1 MPKSKA
7 AEPGL
12 SKDRAP
18 AGTAKDA
25 VVPMQGDLFSMDSPL
40 RGGVHGELS
49 LMAYPFFA
57 LTKQAWMKPLAYST
71 GEISIEVQPGH
82 KGVANIYDKEVILY
96 IASLMAAKIEN
107 GEPVSQNFQFTAN
120 DFFRVTGATPSS
132 NAYTRLYEALERLQS
147 TQIKTDI
154 ETGGEGEAGF
164 FSWVETARLQYTKT
178 RTGERRLK
186 AVNVRLCDWLFRAI
200 LKDRSVMQYAPSYF
214 QLSPINRRLYEVA
227 CFLRFSGVT
236 SIRLGDLQ
244 HQIGHQSLTRL
255 FKPYVVEAANGTVPG
270 FEFSIQA
277 AEGAS
282 KSSKVSDEV
291 VVIREV
297 PTVLATMKRSKAASE
312 N

>member
-1 MPKSKA
+1 MPKGKA
-7 AEPGL
+7 VTPRVG
-12 SKDRAP
+12 KDEAT
-18 AGTAKDA
+18 AIIDKGTIT
-25 VVPMQGDLFSMDSPL
+25 PLQGDLFSMDSPL

-49 LMAYPFFA
+49 LMAYPFFS
-57 LTKQAWMKPLAYST
+57 LTKQAWMKPLRYST
-71 GEISIEVQPGH
+71 GDITIEVNPGH

-96 IASLMAAKIEN
+96 IASLMAAKLEN
-107 GEPVSQNFQFTAN
+107 GEAVSQNFQFTAN
-120 DFFRVTGATPSS
+120 DFFRVTGATPSA

-164 FSWVETARLQYTKT
+164 FSWVEMAKLKYTTT
-178 RTGERRLK
+178 RTGEKRLK

-270 FEFSIQA
+270 FEFTIRP
-277 AEGAS
+277 AEGES
-282 KSSKVSDEV
+282 KSNKVSDDV
-291 VVIREV
+291 VVIKEV
-297 PTVLATMKRSKAASE
+297 PTVLAQTKRAKAPLT

>member
-1 MPKSKA
+1 MPKGKA
-7 AEPGL
+7 AEPRT
-12 SKDRAP
+12 SSPKAP
-18 AGTAKDA
+18 TGADKSA
-25 VVPMQGDLFSMDSPL
+25 VAPMQGDLFSMDSPL

-57 LTKQAWMKPLAYST
+57 LTKQAWMKPLTYST
-71 GEISIEVQPGH
+71 GDITIEVNPGH

-96 IASLMAAKIEN
+96 IASLMATKIEN
-107 GEPVSQNFQFTAN
+107 GEEVSQNFVFTAN
-120 DFFRVTGATPSS
+120 DFFRVTGATPSA

-270 FEFSIQA
+270 FEFSIQPA
-277 AEGAS
+277 DGAS
-282 KSSKVSDEV
+282 KSAKVFDDV
-291 VVIREV
+291 VVIKEV
-297 PTVLATMKRSKAASE
+297 PTVAAPMKRAKATPD